1 MGIRIRHDG
10 PILRSL
16 ICFTNVFIIETFL
29 IAEHLKEELGKR
41 PESLFSNTLLVLHI
55 YLAHY
60 SLQETLTC
68 IIPF

>member
-1 MGIRIRHDG
+1 MGIRIRNDG
-10 PILRSL
+10 PILRFL
-16 ICFTNVFIIETFL
+16 VCFTNVFTIGTFL

-41 PESLFSNTLLVLHI
+41 PEFLLSNTLIVLHI

-60 SLQETLTC
+60 SLQETLMC